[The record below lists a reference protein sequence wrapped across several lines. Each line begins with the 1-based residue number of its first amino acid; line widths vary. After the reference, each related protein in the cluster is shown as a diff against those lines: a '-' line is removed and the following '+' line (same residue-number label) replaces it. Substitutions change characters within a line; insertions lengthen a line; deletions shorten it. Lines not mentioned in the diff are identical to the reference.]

1 VSQFH
6 FITDRSRP
14 KLGVLILTTGQYVI
28 EAMRFFVGFIQNNKI
43 EEKLTCYSDRSLWRP
58 LSLSLEPYNA
68 VTRKHN
74 HMDFGRGMRE

>member
-28 EAMRFFVGFIQNNKI
+28 EAMRFLLDLYRTIKSRKNWHAIV
-43 EEKLTCYSDRSLWRP
+43 TSLWRP